1 MFTPALEHAV
11 MTSQTF
17 DLIVLGAGSGGLGT
31 ALRAARHGA
40 HVALLDPGYLGG
52 TCVNVGCIP
61 KKAMWY
67 AAELAQAQA
76 MALDYGFASQPGKLD
91 WNVFVGHRQRYIE
104 NIHASYQ
111 RALDETG
118 VSLIAAEGQLLSAN
132 TVVAD
137 GLELSAPHV
146 VIATGARPHRL
157 SIPGFDLGMVSDGF
171 FDLRDCPRRTAIVG
185 GGYIAVEFAGV
196 LRALGGEVDLC
207 VRNRLLGGFD
217 VEMGE
222 ELGVAMR
229 TQGIHIHTDSK
240 IVGAH
245 KADGKIYLDG
255 ENGQIPGAYDTLIW
269 AIGRQPNSERL
280 GLQGLGVVTNQ
291 HGHILVDDKQNTNV
305 EGIYAVGDVTDR
317 KALTPVAVAAGRC
330 LADRLF
336 GNKPEAKLDYNNIPS
351 VVFSHP
357 PLATVGLSEEEAH
370 EQHGGEVH
378 VYRQAFRPMQLAL
391 SNHPMKTHMK
401 VICVGKDER
410 VVGIHILGT
419 CADEM
424 LQGFA
429 VAMKMGMRKADLD
442 TTVAIHPSSAEEMV
456 LMRARPLA

>member
-1 MFTPALEHAV
+1 

-40 HVALLDPGYLGG
+40 HVALLEPNYLGG

-67 AAELAQAQA
+67 VAELAQAQA
-76 MALDYGFASQPGKLD
+76 MALEYGFASKPGALD
-91 WNVFVGHRQRYIE
+91 WNVFVGHRQKYISH
-104 NIHASYQ
+104 IHASY
-111 RALDETG
+111 RRSLDETG
-118 VSLIAAEGQLLSAN
+118 VHIICAEGQLLSAN

-137 GLELSAPHV
+137 GHELTAPHV

-157 SIPGFDLGMVSDGF
+157 HIPGFDLGMVSDGF

-185 GGYIAVEFAGV
+185 AGYIAVEFAGV

-207 VRNRLLGGFD
+207 VRNRMLGGFD
-217 VEMGE
+217 VEMAE
-222 ELGVAMR
+222 ELGGAMQA
-229 TQGIHIHTDSK
+229 QGIHIHTDCK
-240 IVGAH
+240 IVGAR
-245 KADGKIYLDG
+245 KVDGAIHLDTQDG
-255 ENGQIPGAYDTLIW
+255 PLPGAYDALIW

-280 GLQGLGVVTNQ
+280 GLHGLGVTTSQ
-291 HGHILVDDKQNTNV
+291 QGHILVDDKQNTSV

-317 KALTPVAVAAGRC
+317 KALTPVAVAAGRY

-336 GNKPEAKLDYNNIPS
+336 GNKASAKLDYHNIPS

-357 PLATVGLSEEEAH
+357 PLATVGLSEEEAR
-370 EQHGGEVH
+370 EQHGADVH

-391 SNHPMKTHMK
+391 ADHSTKTHMK

-442 TTVAIHPSSAEEMV
+442 NTVAIHPSSAEEMV
-456 LMRARPLA
+456 LMRARPLS